1 MKAGAARNSL
11 VGSRIGRFDI
21 IAEIGTGGMA
31 SVYLA
36 RSTGSG
42 GFRRLT
48 AIKVMHPHLSSDES
62 FVDMFLDEARVA
74 ATIHHPNVVPII
86 DVGFEDGLV
95 FLIMDYIEGDSFS
108 NVEKVA
114 ISLRRRIPIGITLRV
129 VLDALT
135 GLHAAH
141 ELCDLEGNHL
151 KIIHRDVSPQN
162 IVVGVDGVSRIVDF
176 GIAKAESRVTT
187 TKVGMI
193 KGKLNFMAPEQLR
206 SAPLDR
212 RVDVFGMG
220 VTLWEAV
227 TLRRLYAGENDFDT
241 ARRIL
246 SGEYPPLLDFDAR
259 LPAMLDEICKKALHP
274 DPEQRFHTAEAFAEA
289 IETHLAG
296 SLASVR
302 DVAAFISGVASQKL
316 ERERRAMRESA
327 SESYDLDPMSSTVVE
342 PLRHPQTEPEIP
354 PAMLPSTA
362 SPRVRA
368 EDKSGPRPS
377 KIRQPTMAM
386 PVKADG
392 AGVGPSPPR
401 ARPPTVR
408 AAPMKGPTKG
418 GSSRSTLPPPPPA
431 NSEPHEEYD
440 DDNETALFTH
450 RMPGMA
456 AIRASAQEFTAPAS
470 HDTHDTLQSQRR
482 PFDPPR
488 AMQPAPKPGGD
499 SVPPE
504 APDPNEVPH
513 MVQHV
518 GAHDVSSTLQDHP
531 SPAYAVPQPLVRHEQ
546 YAQPQ
551 QMGPQGG
558 QADPFPPMPPGGWNS
573 APMAPTVPQSA
584 APAPKGSNGAL
595 LVLLAVMFV
604 GVAVAALLYVLTVAR
619 R

>member
-1 MKAGAARNSL
+1 MKPAAARNSL
-11 VGSRIGRFDI
+11 VGSRIGRFEV

-31 SVYLA
+31 SVYVA

-42 GFRRLT
+42 GFKRLV
-48 AIKVMHPHLSSDES
+48 AIKVMHAHLTSDES

-114 ISLRRRIPIGITLRV
+114 ISLRRRIPLGITLRV
-129 VLDALT
+129 VLDALA

-206 SAPLDR
+206 SAQLDR

-246 SGEYPPLLDFDAR
+246 TGEYPALLDFDPR
-259 LPAMLDEICKKALHP
+259 LPPVLDDICRKALHP
-274 DPEQRFHTAEAFAEA
+274 DPDQRFLSADEFADA
-289 IETHLAG
+289 IETHLA
-296 SLASVR
+296 SSVASGR

-327 SESYDLDPMSSTVVE
+327 SNDIDFDPMSSTVVE
-342 PLRHPQTEPEIP
+342 HVRHSNTDPDVP
-354 PAMLPSTA
+354 PAVLPSTA
-362 SPRVRA
+362 APRARQ
-368 EDKSGPRPS
+368 EESGPRPTS
-377 KIRQPTMAM
+377 KLRQPTMAM
-386 PVKADG
+386 PA
-392 AGVGPSPPR
+392 PSER
-401 ARPPTVR
+401 K
-408 AAPMKGPTKG
+408 AAPARVRTPTMSPAPLRPSAPVAPPVQAPAHHPDYDEDGDTALFSHGSPVMEQIRGRRPQPAVVPAHAAPDSHDDSAEVSASDFVDTIKPPQAQFRGSANPEAATIQDQPAALSYPIPAPMVPMGGDPFPSMPVNLAGPMG
-418 GSSRSTLPPPPPA
+418 QPTLPPPSWHSGPVA
-431 NSEPHEEYD
+431 Y
-440 DDNETALFTH
+440 
-450 RMPGMA
+450 
-456 AIRASAQEFTAPAS
+456 APAA
-470 HDTHDTLQSQRR
+470 
-482 PFDPPR
+482 PP
-488 AMQPAPKPGGD
+488 QK
-499 SVPPE
+499 
-504 APDPNEVPH
+504 
-513 MVQHV
+513 
-518 GAHDVSSTLQDHP
+518 SST
-531 SPAYAVPQPLVRHEQ
+531 
-546 YAQPQ
+546 
-551 QMGPQGG
+551 
-558 QADPFPPMPPGGWNS
+558 GWV
-573 APMAPTVPQSA
+573 ML
-584 APAPKGSNGAL
+584 AL
-595 LVLLAVMFV
+595 SVMFLVLASS
-604 GVAVAALLYVLTVAR
+604 ALWYVLQTTAR

>member
-1 MKAGAARNSL
+1 MKAGASRNSL
-11 VGSRIGRFDI
+11 VGSRIGRFEV

-31 SVYLA
+31 SVYVA

-42 GFRRLT
+42 GFRRLV
-48 AIKVMHPHLSSDES
+48 AIKVMHAHLSSDES

-114 ISLRRRIPIGITLRV
+114 ISLRRRIPLGITLRV
-129 VLDALT
+129 VLDALA

-246 SGEYPPLLDFDAR
+246 TGEYPPLLEFDPR
-259 LPAMLDEICKKALHP
+259 LPPVLDDICRKALSP
-274 DPEQRFHTAEAFAEA
+274 DPDQRFLSADEFADA

-296 SLASVR
+296 SVASGR

-316 ERERRAMRESA
+316 DRERRAMRDSVHNDIEM
-327 SESYDLDPMSSTVVE
+327 DPLSSTVIE
-342 PLRHPQTEPEIP
+342 PARHAGIDPNVPSSI
-354 PAMLPSTA
+354 LPSSA
-362 SPRVRA
+362 APRARQEEA
-368 EDKSGPRPS
+368 SGPRPS
-377 KIRQPTMAM
+377 SKLRQPTMAM
-386 PVKADG
+386 PAPADHG
-392 AGVGPSPPR
+392 ARGANER
-401 ARPPTVR
+401 ARPPTTKATPLR
-408 AAPMKGPTKG
+408 PSAPVAPVVEA
-418 GSSRSTLPPPPPA
+418 RR
-431 NSEPHEEYD
+431 EEYD
-440 DDNETALFTH
+440 DDGETALFNH
-450 RMPGMA
+450 GSPVMA
-456 AIRASAQEFTAPAS
+456 QIRGRRSAPATP
-470 HDTHDTLQSQRR
+470 DNDTLQGARESAPSYDAYRDAVAQAKATSRDLAA
-482 PFDPPR
+482 PSHDEFNDPVK
-488 AMQPAPKPGGD
+488 PAQLRGRHD
-499 SVPPE
+499 E
-504 APDPNEVPH
+504 A
-513 MVQHV
+513 
-518 GAHDVSSTLQDHP
+518 ATLQDP
-531 SPAYAVPQPLVRHEQ
+531 SPQHAYA
-546 YAQPQ
+546 
-551 QMGPQGG
+551 
-558 QADPFPPMPPGGWNS
+558 
-573 APMAPTVPQSA
+573 APMAPMVDLFPNVPPNHGAMGQQA
-584 APAPKGSNGAL
+584 TMPPGWVPGPNAMAPVAPPAPRSSTGAL
-595 LVLLAVMFV
+595 LLLASLGFL
-604 GVAVAALLYVLTVAR
+604 ALASAALWYVLHATR
-619 R
+619 

>member
-11 VGSRIGRFDI
+11 VGSRIGRFEV

-31 SVYLA
+31 SVYVA

-42 GFRRLT
+42 GFRRLV
-48 AIKVMHPHLSSDES
+48 AIKVMHAHLSSDES

-114 ISLRRRIPIGITLRV
+114 ISLRRRIPLGITLRV
-129 VLDALT
+129 VLDALA

-212 RVDVFGMG
+212 RVDIFGMG

-246 SGEYPPLLDFDAR
+246 TGEYPPLLDFDAR
-259 LPAMLDEICKKALHP
+259 LPPVLDEICKKALHP
-274 DPEQRFHTAEAFAEA
+274 DPDQRFMSADEFADA

-296 SLASVR
+296 SVASQR

-327 SESYDLDPMSSTVVE
+327 NSDMEMDPLSSTVVE
-342 PLRHPQTEPEIP
+342 PARHAMTDPDVP
-354 PAMLPSTA
+354 PSILPSTSA
-362 SPRVRA
+362 PRARQD
-368 EDKSGPRPS
+368 ESGPRPS
-377 KIRQPTMAM
+377 SKLRQPTLAM
-386 PVKADG
+386 PAPADG
-392 AGVGPSPPR
+392 SARTSNVRERSPATKTPLRPSRPSRPAAPPR
-401 ARPPTVR
+401 A
-408 AAPMKGPTKG
+408 
-418 GSSRSTLPPPPPA
+418 
-431 NSEPHEEYD
+431 EDYED
-440 DDNETALFTH
+440 DGETALFSH
-450 RMPGMA
+450 GSPVMA
-456 AIRASAQEFTAPAS
+456 QIRGRRSPAPAAD
-470 HDTHDTLQSQRR
+470 HEAQQSARQS
-482 PFDPPR
+482 PEPAQGYDPYREAIAQTKATTRDLGGP
-488 AMQPAPKPGGD
+488 PGGYNEM
-499 SVPPE
+499 PQHYQGQPQFHGRQEE
-504 APDPNEVPH
+504 A
-513 MVQHV
+513 
-518 GAHDVSSTLQDHP
+518 ATLQDHP
-531 SPAYAVPQPLVRHEQ
+531 GQ
-546 YAQPQ
+546 
-551 QMGPQGG
+551 G
-558 QADPFPPMPPGGWNS
+558 QAPP
-573 APMAPTVPQSA
+573 APMAPMADAFPMVPPPAYGVMNPQATMPPGWTPGA
-584 APAPKGSNGAL
+584 APMAPPPPQKSSSGAL
-595 LVLLAVMFV
+595 LLLASLGFL
-604 GVAVAALLYVLTVAR
+604 ALASAALWYVLHATR
-619 R
+619 

>member
-11 VGSRIGRFDI
+11 VGSRIGRFEV

-31 SVYLA
+31 SVYVA

-42 GFRRLT
+42 GFRRLV
-48 AIKVMHPHLSSDES
+48 AIKVMHAHLSSDES

-114 ISLRRRIPIGITLRV
+114 ISLRRRIPLGITLRV
-129 VLDALT
+129 VLDALA

-141 ELCDLEGNHL
+141 ELCGLDGQHL

-206 SAPLDR
+206 SAALDR

-246 SGEYPPLLDFDAR
+246 TGEYPPLLEFDPR
-259 LPAMLDEICKKALHP
+259 LPPVLDEICKKALNP
-274 DPEQRFHTAEAFAEA
+274 DPDQRFLSADAFADA

-296 SLASVR
+296 SVASGR

-316 ERERRAMRESA
+316 ERERRAMRDSA
-327 SESYDLDPMSSTVVE
+327 HHDMEMDPLSSTVIE
-342 PLRHPQTEPEIP
+342 PARHGVTDPGVP
-354 PAMLPSTA
+354 PSILPSSA
-362 SPRVRA
+362 APRVRQ
-368 EDKSGPRPS
+368 DDGSGPRPS
-377 KIRQPTMAM
+377 SKLRQPTMAM
-386 PVKADG
+386 PAPADNAARTANVRPRTPTVKAAPLRPSAPVAPVAPAAPTRDEYDDDG
-392 AGVGPSPPR
+392 ETALFSHGSPVMAQIRGRRSVPPTPENDTLQNARQQQEPAQAYDAYRDAVAQSKANARELVAPPADEFNETIKPTQLRGRPDDAATMQDPASTYPAPSPLAPRVDPFPVGPPMPGTMNPQATMPPGWG
-401 ARPPTVR
+401 PNM
-408 AAPMKGPTKG
+408 AP
-418 GSSRSTLPPPPPA
+418 LAPPPPPRSSTGVLLLLA
-431 NSEPHEEYD
+431 SLGFL
-440 DDNETALFTH
+440 AL
-450 RMPGMA
+450 
-456 AIRASAQEFTAPAS
+456 ASA
-470 HDTHDTLQSQRR
+470 
-482 PFDPPR
+482 
-488 AMQPAPKPGGD
+488 
-499 SVPPE
+499 
-504 APDPNEVPH
+504 
-513 MVQHV
+513 
-518 GAHDVSSTLQDHP
+518 
-531 SPAYAVPQPLVRHEQ
+531 
-546 YAQPQ
+546 
-551 QMGPQGG
+551 
-558 QADPFPPMPPGGWNS
+558 
-573 APMAPTVPQSA
+573 
-584 APAPKGSNGAL
+584 AL
-595 LVLLAVMFV
+595 W
-604 GVAVAALLYVLTVAR
+604 YVLHASR
-619 R
+619 

>member
-11 VGSRIGRFDI
+11 VGSRIGRFEV

-31 SVYLA
+31 SVYVA

-42 GFRRLT
+42 GFRRLV
-48 AIKVMHPHLSSDES
+48 AIKVMHAHLSSDES

-114 ISLRRRIPIGITLRV
+114 ISLRRRIPLGITLRV
-129 VLDALT
+129 VLDALA

-246 SGEYPPLLDFDAR
+246 TGEYPPLLDFDAR
-259 LPAMLDEICKKALHP
+259 LPPVLDEICKKALHP
-274 DPEQRFHTAEAFAEA
+274 DPDQRFMSADEFADA

-296 SLASVR
+296 SVASGR

-316 ERERRAMRESA
+316 ERERRAMRESVN
-327 SESYDLDPMSSTVVE
+327 SDMEMDPLSSTVVE
-342 PLRHPQTEPEIP
+342 PARHTVTDPDVP
-354 PAMLPSTA
+354 PSILPSTSA
-362 SPRVRA
+362 PRVRQEEA
-368 EDKSGPRPS
+368 SGPRPS
-377 KIRQPTMAM
+377 SKLRQPTMAM
-386 PVKADG
+386 PAPADKGARASNERVRTPTVKA
-392 AGVGPSPPR
+392 APLRPSRPVAPPR
-401 ARPPTVR
+401 
-408 AAPMKGPTKG
+408 
-418 GSSRSTLPPPPPA
+418 
-431 NSEPHEEYD
+431 HDDYEED
-440 DDNETALFTH
+440 GETALFNH
-450 RMPGMA
+450 DSPVMAQIRGRRSSPEVEARQSPDAGQKYDPYRESMAQPKPMPGGYHEVAPQGQLHGRQEEA
-456 AIRASAQEFTAPAS
+456 A
-470 HDTHDTLQSQRR
+470 
-482 PFDPPR
+482 
-488 AMQPAPKPGGD
+488 
-499 SVPPE
+499 
-504 APDPNEVPH
+504 
-513 MVQHV
+513 
-518 GAHDVSSTLQDHP
+518 TLQDHP
-531 SPAYAVPQPLVRHEQ
+531 PQALPSPMIEPFP
-546 YAQPQ
+546 
-551 QMGPQGG
+551 MGPPAHGG
-558 QADPFPPMPPGGWNS
+558 MNPQVTMPPGW
-573 APMAPTVPQSA
+573 VPNA
-584 APAPKGSNGAL
+584 APVAPPPPKSSSGAL
-595 LVLLAVMFV
+595 LLLASLGFL
-604 GVAVAALLYVLTVAR
+604 GLASAALWYVLHAPR
-619 R
+619 

>member
-11 VGSRIGRFDI
+11 VGSRIGRFEV

-31 SVYLA
+31 SVYVA

-42 GFRRLT
+42 GFRRLV
-48 AIKVMHPHLSSDES
+48 AIKVMHAHLSSDES

-114 ISLRRRIPIGITLRV
+114 ISLRRRIPLGITLRV
-129 VLDALT
+129 VLDALA

-246 SGEYPPLLDFDAR
+246 TGEYPPLLDFDAR
-259 LPAMLDEICKKALHP
+259 LPPVLDEICKKALNP
-274 DPEQRFHTAEAFAEA
+274 DPDQRFMSADEFADA

-296 SLASVR
+296 SVASGR

-316 ERERRAMRESA
+316 ERERRAMRESVN
-327 SESYDLDPMSSTVVE
+327 SDMEMDPLSSTVVE
-342 PLRHPQTEPEIP
+342 PARHSVTDPDVP
-354 PAMLPSTA
+354 PSILPSTSA
-362 SPRVRA
+362 PRVRQEEA
-368 EDKSGPRPS
+368 SGPRPS
-377 KIRQPTMAM
+377 SKLRQPTMAM
-386 PVKADG
+386 PAPADKS
-392 AGVGPSPPR
+392 ARTSNERV
-401 ARPPTVR
+401 RPPTVK
-408 AAPMKGPTKG
+408 AAPLRP
-418 GSSRSTLPPPPPA
+418 SRPVAPPR
-431 NSEPHEEYD
+431 HDDYEED
-440 DDNETALFTH
+440 GETALFNH
-450 RMPGMA
+450 DSPVMA
-456 AIRASAQEFTAPAS
+456 QIRARRSAPEIDARPSPDAAQNYDS
-470 HDTHDTLQSQRR
+470 RR
-482 PFDPPR
+482 ESMAQAKATTRDLGVP
-488 AMQPAPKPGGD
+488 PGGYNEIA
-499 SVPPE
+499 PQAQLHGRQEE
-504 APDPNEVPH
+504 A
-513 MVQHV
+513 
-518 GAHDVSSTLQDHP
+518 ATLQDHP
-531 SPAYAVPQPLVRHEQ
+531 PQAPPSPMIEPFP
-546 YAQPQ
+546 
-551 QMGPQGG
+551 MGPPAQGG
-558 QADPFPPMPPGGWNS
+558 MNPQVTMPPGW
-573 APMAPTVPQSA
+573 VPNA
-584 APAPKGSNGAL
+584 APVAPPPPKSSSGAL
-595 LVLLAVMFV
+595 LLLASLGFL
-604 GVAVAALLYVLTVAR
+604 ALASAALWYVLHAPR
-619 R
+619 

>member
-11 VGSRIGRFDI
+11 VGSRIGRFEV

-31 SVYLA
+31 SVYVA

-42 GFRRLT
+42 GFRRLV
-48 AIKVMHPHLSSDES
+48 AIKVMHAHLSSDES

-114 ISLRRRIPIGITLRV
+114 ISLRRRIPLGITLRV
-129 VLDALT
+129 VLDALA

-246 SGEYPPLLDFDAR
+246 TGEYPPLLEFDAR
-259 LPAMLDEICKKALHP
+259 LPPVLDEICKKALHP
-274 DPEQRFHTAEAFAEA
+274 DPDQRFMSADEFADA

-296 SLASVR
+296 TVASGR

-316 ERERRAMRESA
+316 ERERRAMRDSVSSDIEM
-327 SESYDLDPMSSTVVE
+327 DPLSSTVIE
-342 PLRHPQTEPEIP
+342 PARHAATDPDVPRGI
-354 PAMLPSTA
+354 LPSTA
-362 SPRVRA
+362 APRVRQ
-368 EDKSGPRPS
+368 DDGSGPRPS
-377 KIRQPTMAM
+377 SKLRQPTMAM
-386 PVKADG
+386 PAPSDSAARVGNVRTRSPAANAAPLRPSAPVAPAAP
-392 AGVGPSPPR
+392 AGPAR
-401 ARPPTVR
+401 ARD
-408 AAPMKGPTKG
+408 
-418 GSSRSTLPPPPPA
+418 
-431 NSEPHEEYD
+431 EYD
-440 DDNETALFTH
+440 DDGDTALFNH
-450 RMPGMA
+450 GSPAMA
-456 AIRASAQEFTAPAS
+456 QIRGRRSAPPTP
-470 HDTHDTLQSQRR
+470 DNDTLQSARQSPAPAYDAYR
-482 PFDPPR
+482 D
-488 AMQPAPKPGGD
+488 AMAQAKATSRDLVAPTPEPYDDAIQPAQLRGRQD
-499 SVPPE
+499 E
-504 APDPNEVPH
+504 A
-513 MVQHV
+513 
-518 GAHDVSSTLQDHP
+518 ATLQ
-531 SPAYAVPQPLVRHEQ
+531 EQ
-546 YAQPQ
+546 APAQPY
-551 QMGPQGG
+551 P
-558 QADPFPPMPPGGWNS
+558 
-573 APMAPTVPQSA
+573 APMAPRVDPFPT
-584 APAPKGSNGAL
+584 APPLGGAMPGQATMPPGWGPNQAPLAPPPRSPTGAL
-595 LVLLAVMFV
+595 LLLASLGFL
-604 GVAVAALLYVLTVAR
+604 ALASAALWYVLHAAR
-619 R
+619 

>member
-11 VGSRIGRFDI
+11 VGSRIGRFEV

-31 SVYLA
+31 SVYVA

-42 GFRRLT
+42 GFRRLV
-48 AIKVMHPHLSSDES
+48 AIKVMHAHLSSDES

-114 ISLRRRIPIGITLRV
+114 ISLRRRIPLGITLRV
-129 VLDALT
+129 VLDALA

-141 ELCDLEGNHL
+141 ELCGLDGQHL

-246 SGEYPPLLDFDAR
+246 TGEYPPLLEFDPR
-259 LPAMLDEICKKALHP
+259 LPPVLDEICKKALSP
-274 DPEQRFHTAEAFAEA
+274 DPDQRFLSADEFADA
-289 IETHLAG
+289 IETQLAG
-296 SLASVR
+296 SVASGR

-316 ERERRAMRESA
+316 ERERRAMRDSA
-327 SESYDLDPMSSTVVE
+327 AVDMDMDPLSSTVVE
-342 PLRHPQTEPEIP
+342 PSRHGVTDPDV
-354 PAMLPSTA
+354 PASILPSSA
-362 SPRVRA
+362 APRVRQ
-368 EDKSGPRPS
+368 DDGSGPRPS
-377 KIRQPTMAM
+377 SKLRQPTMAM
-386 PVKADG
+386 PA
-392 AGVGPSPPR
+392 PSDPAAR
-401 ARPPTVR
+401 SSSARTRPPTAKVAPLRPSAPVAPTPAPVR
-408 AAPMKGPTKG
+408 D
-418 GSSRSTLPPPPPA
+418 
-431 NSEPHEEYD
+431 EYD
-440 DDNETALFTH
+440 DDGETALFSH
-450 RMPGMA
+450 GSPVMA
-456 AIRASAQEFTAPAS
+456 QIRGRRSAPPAP
-470 HDTHDTLQSQRR
+470 DTDTLQSARQQEPSPGYDAYRE
-482 PFDPPR
+482 
-488 AMQPAPKPGGD
+488 AMSQAKASTRDHGAPSREEFNETVQPAQLRGRSD
-499 SVPPE
+499 DAATVQE
-504 APDPNEVPH
+504 QAP
-513 MVQHV
+513 
-518 GAHDVSSTLQDHP
+518 S
-531 SPAYAVPQPLVRHEQ
+531 YAAPT
-546 YAQPQ
+546 
-551 QMGPQGG
+551 
-558 QADPFPPMPPGGWNS
+558 
-573 APMAPTVPQSA
+573 PMAPTSDGLPVGPPTHGGMNPQATMPPGWGPDQAPLAQQPPAQPRSSAGVLLLLASLAFLVVASA
-584 APAPKGSNGAL
+584 AL
-595 LVLLAVMFV
+595 W
-604 GVAVAALLYVLTVAR
+604 YVLHAAR
-619 R
+619 

>member
-11 VGSRIGRFDI
+11 VGSRIGRFEV

-31 SVYLA
+31 SVYVA

-42 GFRRLT
+42 GFRRLV
-48 AIKVMHPHLSSDES
+48 AIKVMHAHLSSDES

-114 ISLRRRIPIGITLRV
+114 ISLRRRIPLGITLRV
-129 VLDALT
+129 VLDALA

-246 SGEYPPLLDFDAR
+246 TGEYPPLLDFDAR
-259 LPAMLDEICKKALHP
+259 LPPVLDEICKKALNP
-274 DPEQRFHTAEAFAEA
+274 DPDQRFMSADEFADA
-289 IETHLAG
+289 IETHLGG
-296 SLASVR
+296 SVASGR

-327 SESYDLDPMSSTVVE
+327 NSDMEMDPLSSTVIE
-342 PLRHPQTEPEIP
+342 PARH
-354 PAMLPSTA
+354 AMTDPGVPSSILPSTSA
-362 SPRVRA
+362 PRVRQ
-368 EDKSGPRPS
+368 EESGPRPS
-377 KIRQPTMAM
+377 SKLRQPTMAM
-386 PVKADG
+386 PAPADSSARTSNVRERTPTVKA
-392 AGVGPSPPR
+392 APLRPS
-401 ARPPTVR
+401 RPSRP
-408 AAPMKGPTKG
+408 AAP
-418 GSSRSTLPPPPPA
+418 PA
-431 NSEPHEEYD
+431 AD
-440 DDNETALFTH
+440 DYEDDGETALFSH
-450 RMPGMA
+450 GSPVMA
-456 AIRASAQEFTAPAS
+456 QIRGRRSPPPAAEHEAQQGARKSPEPAQSYDPYRDATAQAKATTR
-470 HDTHDTLQSQRR
+470 DVGA
-482 PFDPPR
+482 PPN
-488 AMQPAPKPGGD
+488 GYN
-499 SVPPE
+499 E
-504 APDPNEVPH
+504 APQQQQQGQQQFHGRQEE
-513 MVQHV
+513 
-518 GAHDVSSTLQDHP
+518 AATLQDHP
-531 SPAYAVPQPLVRHEQ
+531 S
-546 YAQPQ
+546 
-551 QMGPQGG
+551 QG
-558 QADPFPPMPPGGWNS
+558 QAAPTPMAPMADPFPMAPQPTYGGMNPQATMPPGWTPG
-573 APMAPTVPQSA
+573 A
-584 APAPKGSNGAL
+584 APLAPPPPQKSSSGAL
-595 LVLLAVMFV
+595 LLLASLGFLVLAS
-604 GVAVAALLYVLTVAR
+604 GALWYVLHATR
-619 R
+619 

>member
-11 VGSRIGRFDI
+11 VGSRIGRFEV

-31 SVYLA
+31 SVYVA

-42 GFRRLT
+42 GFKRLV
-48 AIKVMHPHLSSDES
+48 AIKVMHAHLSSDES

-114 ISLRRRIPIGITLRV
+114 ISLRRRIPLGITLRV
-129 VLDALT
+129 VLDTLA

-141 ELCDLEGNHL
+141 ELCDLDGNHL

-246 SGEYPPLLDFDAR
+246 TGEYPPLLEFDPR
-259 LPAMLDEICKKALHP
+259 LPPVLDEICKRALHP
-274 DPEQRFHTAEAFAEA
+274 DPEQRFASADEFADA

-296 SLASVR
+296 SIASGR

-327 SESYDLDPMSSTVVE
+327 QPDLDLDPMSSTVVE
-342 PLRHPQTEPEIP
+342 PARHPMTDPDV
-354 PAMLPSTA
+354 PASILPSSA
-362 SPRVRA
+362 APRVRQ
-368 EDKSGPRPS
+368 DDGSGPRPS
-377 KIRQPTMAM
+377 SKLRQPTMAM
-386 PVKADG
+386 PA
-392 AGVGPSPPR
+392 PSER
-401 ARPPTVR
+401 ARESGARPRPG
-408 AAPMKGPTKG
+408 AAKVAPLRP
-418 GSSRSTLPPPPPA
+418 SAPVAPPPP
-431 NSEPHEEYD
+431 EPSYERDEYD
-440 DDNETALFTH
+440 EDGETALFNH
-450 RMPGMA
+450 GSPVMA
-456 AIRASAQEFTAPAS
+456 QIRGRRSAPPDPVDDPPPAS
-470 HDTHDTLQSQRR
+470 GRELSAPPPGEFRETLQSSQLRGR
-482 PFDPPR
+482 PDD
-488 AMQPAPKPGGD
+488 AA
-499 SVPPE
+499 
-504 APDPNEVPH
+504 
-513 MVQHV
+513 
-518 GAHDVSSTLQDHP
+518 TLQDP
-531 SPAYAVPQPLVRHEQ
+531 PPAQGFSVP
-546 YAQPQ
+546 
-551 QMGPQGG
+551 
-558 QADPFPPMPPGGWNS
+558 
-573 APMAPTVPQSA
+573 APMAPRAEAYPMAPPYNPPPSQATIPPGWGPSPVPLAPPPPRSSSGVLMLLASLAFLALASA
-584 APAPKGSNGAL
+584 AL
-595 LVLLAVMFV
+595 W
-604 GVAVAALLYVLTVAR
+604 YVLHAPR
-619 R
+619 

>member
-11 VGSRIGRFDI
+11 VGSRIGRFEV

-31 SVYLA
+31 SVYVA

-42 GFRRLT
+42 GFRRLV
-48 AIKVMHPHLSSDES
+48 AIKVMHAHLSSDES

-114 ISLRRRIPIGITLRV
+114 ISLRRRIPLGITLRV
-129 VLDALT
+129 VLDALA

-246 SGEYPPLLDFDAR
+246 TGEYPPLLEFDPR
-259 LPAMLDEICKKALHP
+259 LPPVLDEICKKALHP
-274 DPEQRFHTAEAFAEA
+274 DPDQRFMSADEFADA

-296 SLASVR
+296 SVASGR

-316 ERERRAMRESA
+316 DRERRAMRESVH
-327 SESYDLDPMSSTVVE
+327 SDMEMDPLSSTVIE
-342 PLRHPQTEPEIP
+342 PARHTSTDPDVP
-354 PAMLPSTA
+354 PSILPSSA
-362 SPRVRA
+362 APRARQ
-368 EDKSGPRPS
+368 DDGSGPRPS
-377 KIRQPTMAM
+377 SKLRQPTMAM
-386 PVKADG
+386 PA
-392 AGVGPSPPR
+392 PSDNAAR
-401 ARPPTVR
+401 TANVRSRPPTMK
-408 AAPMKGPTKG
+408 AAPLRPTAPVAPAVEQRRPDYDDDG
-418 GSSRSTLPPPPPA
+418 DTALFNHGSPVMAQIRGRRSAPSTPDNDTLQNARQSRESAPSYDAYRDAVAQAKSTTRDLAPPPP
-431 NSEPHEEYD
+431 D
-440 DDNETALFTH
+440 DFNETIKPAQLRGRH
-450 RMPGMA
+450 DDA
-456 AIRASAQEFTAPAS
+456 ATMQDPPSQQAYPAPTAP
-470 HDTHDTLQSQRR
+470 
-482 PFDPPR
+482 
-488 AMQPAPKPGGD
+488 M
-499 SVPPE
+499 
-504 APDPNEVPH
+504 
-513 MVQHV
+513 
-518 GAHDVSSTLQDHP
+518 
-531 SPAYAVPQPLVRHEQ
+531 
-546 YAQPQ
+546 
-551 QMGPQGG
+551 
-558 QADPFPPMPPGGWNS
+558 ADPFPAVPPTQGAMAMAQQPTMPPGWVP
-573 APMAPTVPQSA
+573 APNGVTPVPAAPPKSSTGVLLLLASLGFLALASA
-584 APAPKGSNGAL
+584 AL
-595 LVLLAVMFV
+595 W
-604 GVAVAALLYVLTVAR
+604 YVLHATR
-619 R
+619 

>member
-1 MKAGAARNSL
+1 MKPAAARNSL
-11 VGSRIGRFDI
+11 VGSRIGRFEV

-31 SVYLA
+31 SVYVA

-42 GFRRLT
+42 GFKRLV
-48 AIKVMHPHLSSDES
+48 AIKVMHAHLTSDES

-114 ISLRRRIPIGITLRV
+114 ISLRRRIPLGITLRV
-129 VLDALT
+129 VLDALA

-206 SAPLDR
+206 SAQLDR

-246 SGEYPPLLDFDAR
+246 TGEYPALLDFDPR
-259 LPAMLDEICKKALHP
+259 LPPVLDEICRKALHP
-274 DPEQRFHTAEAFAEA
+274 DPDQRFLSADEFADA
-289 IETHLAG
+289 IETHLA
-296 SLASVR
+296 ASVASGR

-316 ERERRAMRESA
+316 ERERRAMRESVTN
-327 SESYDLDPMSSTVVE
+327 DVDFDPMSSTVVE
-342 PLRHPQTEPEIP
+342 HVRHSNTDPDVP
-354 PAMLPSTA
+354 PAVLPSTA
-362 SPRVRA
+362 APRARQ
-368 EDKSGPRPS
+368 EESGPRPTS
-377 KIRQPTMAM
+377 KLRQPTMAM
-386 PVKADG
+386 PA
-392 AGVGPSPPR
+392 PSER
-401 ARPPTVR
+401 K
-408 AAPMKGPTKG
+408 AAPAKVRTPTM
-418 GSSRSTLPPPPPA
+418 SPA
-431 NSEPHEEYD
+431 PLRPSAPVAPATKAVSHHPDYD
-440 DDNETALFTH
+440 EDGDTALFSH
-450 RMPGMA
+450 GSPVMEQ
-456 AIRASAQEFTAPAS
+456 IRGRRPQSAPAPVTQDDPAEVSASDFVDTVKPPSAQFRAPANIEAATIQ
-470 HDTHDTLQSQRR
+470 D
-482 PFDPPR
+482 
-488 AMQPAPKPGGD
+488 QPA
-499 SVPPE
+499 
-504 APDPNEVPH
+504 APSYP
-513 MVQHV
+513 M
-518 GAHDVSSTLQDHP
+518 
-531 SPAYAVPQPLVRHEQ
+531 PAPMAPMAP
-546 YAQPQ
+546 
-551 QMGPQGG
+551 MG
-558 QADPFPPMPPGGWNS
+558 ADPFPSMPPGLHGPMGQPTMPPTGWPPSAVAS
-573 APMAPTVPQSA
+573 APVPALAPPQRSST
-584 APAPKGSNGAL
+584 GWLMLAL
-595 LVLLAVMFV
+595 SVMFL
-604 GVAVAALLYVLTVAR
+604 ALASSALWYVLQTTTR